1 MKAIYKYENKI
12 NHKVYIG
19 QTCQKPEKRWD
30 YGCGYKRHNLH
41 FYNAI
46 QKYGWDNFEHIILE
60 DCLSLEQANEREQY
74 WIKYYN
80 SNQQEKG
87 YNLTA
92 GGDGSPFRCTFHGC
106 RTGRTGGTSVREVQ
120 GVRKGVAAVG

>member
-1 MKAIYKYENKI
+1 MRKTYVIYLHKNKI
-12 NHKVYIG
+12 NNKIYIG

-46 QKYGWDNFEHIILE
+46 KKYGWNNFEHIILE

-80 SNQQEKG
+80 SNQEEKG

-92 GGDGSPFRCTFHGC
+92 GGDGSRGLVMSSFLVTLSMR
-106 RTGRTGGTSVREVQ
+106 
-120 GVRKGVAAVG
+120 